1 MKVVVGLLLQVKE
14 LPCTEGD
21 VRPQFGRDHYHE
33 AIYSRPLA
41 ASQPRVH
48 CRIMAVS
55 LLPIFPLEV
64 VLFPGAPLPLH
75 IFEPRYK
82 EMIAECLENKK
93 PFGMVRA
100 KENAVAEVGCSA
112 VILNVMKRYEDGRMD
127 ISSEGRK
134 RFAIVELNHDRS
146 FLQAEVT
153 WFDDDEPAP
162 LPGKQ
167 SETAI
172 ELHEQFFAVLG
183 QDAEIDK
190 TKNYLSFQ
198 LANQL
203 PVDLDFK
210 QAILEMK
217 SENERIETLIEY
229 YRATIP
235 KVEKTLRARERASG
249 NGHIH

>member
-1 MKVVVGLLLQVKE
+1 MA
-14 LPCTEGD
+14 EGCSGFAA
-21 VRPQFGRDHYHE
+21 PSQ
-33 AIYSRPLA
+33 A
-41 ASQPRVH
+41 ASKQPHAFPSKMILVP
-48 CRIMAVS
+48 

-82 EMIAECLENKK
+82 EMIAECLEEKK
-93 PFGMVRA
+93 LFGMVRA

-112 VILNVMKRYEDGRMD
+112 VIVNVMKRYEDGRFD
-127 ISSEGRK
+127 ISSEGK
-134 RFAIVELNHDRS
+134 QRFSIIELNHDRS
-146 FLQAEVT
+146 FLQAEVS

-162 LPGKQ
+162 LGGKE
-167 SETAI
+167 SDTAV
-172 ELHEQFFAVLG
+172 ELHEQLFEVIG
-183 QDAEIDK
+183 QDAEIDRSK
-190 TKNYLSFQ
+190 SPLSFQ
-198 LANQL
+198 LASQL

-217 SENERIETLIEY
+217 SEAERIETLVEY

-249 NGHIH
+249 NGHVH

>member
-1 MKVVVGLLLQVKE
+1 MSYV
-14 LPCTEGD
+14 P
-21 VRPQFGRDHYHE
+21 
-33 AIYSRPLA
+33 
-41 ASQPRVH
+41 
-48 CRIMAVS
+48 

-82 EMIAECLENKK
+82 EMIAECLEQEK

-112 VILNVMKRYEDGRMD
+112 VILNVMKRYEDGRLD
-127 ISSEGRK
+127 IASEGK
-134 RFAIVELNHDRS
+134 QRFSILELNHDRP
-146 FLQAEVT
+146 FLQAEFT

-162 LPGKQ
+162 IPGK
-167 SETAI
+167 E
-172 ELHEQFFAVLG
+172 
-183 QDAEIDK
+183 AEIDRGK
-190 TKNYLSFQ
+190 SPLSFQ
-198 LANQL
+198 LASQL

-217 SENERIETLIEY
+217 SEAERIDTLVEY

-235 KVEKTLRARERASG
+235 KLEKTLQARERASG
-249 NGHIH
+249 NGHVH

>member
-1 MKVVVGLLLQVKE
+1 MSYV
-14 LPCTEGD
+14 P
-21 VRPQFGRDHYHE
+21 
-33 AIYSRPLA
+33 
-41 ASQPRVH
+41 
-48 CRIMAVS
+48 

-82 EMIAECLENKK
+82 EMIAECLDQGK

-112 VILNVMKRYEDGRMD
+112 VILNVMKRYEDGRLD
-127 ISSEGRK
+127 IASEGK
-134 RFAIVELNHDRS
+134 QRFSILELNHERP

-162 LPGKQ
+162 IPGKET
-167 SETAI
+167 ETAVQ
-172 ELHEQFFAVLG
+172 LHEQLFHVLG
-183 QDAEIDK
+183 QDAEIDRGK
-190 TKNYLSFQ
+190 SPLSFQ
-198 LANQL
+198 LASQL

-217 SENERIETLIEY
+217 SEAERIETLVEY

-235 KVEKTLRARERASG
+235 KLEKTLQARERASG
-249 NGHIH
+249 NGHVH

>member
-1 MKVVVGLLLQVKE
+1 
-14 LPCTEGD
+14 
-21 VRPQFGRDHYHE
+21 
-33 AIYSRPLA
+33 
-41 ASQPRVH
+41 
-48 CRIMAVS
+48 VS
-55 LLPIFPLEV
+55 LLPLFPLDL

-82 EMIAECLENKK
+82 EMITECLEEGK

-100 KENAVAEVGCSA
+100 KENAVAEIGCSA
-112 VILNVMKRYEDGRMD
+112 VIVKVMKRYEDGRLD
-127 ISSEGRK
+127 ISSEGK
-134 RFAIVELNHDRS
+134 QRFAIVELNHDRP
-146 FLQAEVT
+146 FLQAEIT

-167 SETAI
+167 HETAV
-172 ELHEQFFAVLG
+172 ELHEQLFKVLG
-183 QDAEIDK
+183 QDAEIDPK
-190 TKNYLSFQ
+190 KSPLSFQ

-217 SENERIETLIEY
+217 SESDRMQTLIEY

-235 KVEKTLRARERASG
+235 KVIKTLQARERASG
-249 NGHIH
+249 NGHVH